1 MQSDVPNQLSCKM
14 MLLGHLIYRIPFLGK
29 LFRNW
34 NQVDVQDH
42 SRRKAFFSF
51 DQTWNLCVAWQIG
64 ALLSFV
70 PIQPKLLIILSVLC
84 FWQYFIQVVF

>member
-1 MQSDVPNQLSCKM
+1 

-64 ALLSFV
+64 AFFCANSA
-70 PIQPKLLIILSVLC
+70 
-84 FWQYFIQVVF
+84 